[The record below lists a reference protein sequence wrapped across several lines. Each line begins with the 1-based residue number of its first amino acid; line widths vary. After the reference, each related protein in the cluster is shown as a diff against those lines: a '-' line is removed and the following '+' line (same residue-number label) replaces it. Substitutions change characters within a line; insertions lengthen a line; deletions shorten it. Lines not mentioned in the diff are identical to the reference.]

1 MSRNPQEDDAFH
13 RLYAATAPAIR
24 AYIARHCSDRGSVD
38 DLFQRTYLKFLRSSM
53 AARPNDPAAKAYL
66 YRIASNAIT
75 DHGRM
80 LQRRR
85 RFEASLPSSVRQSE
99 LRVPV
104 ENLALRR
111 ALGSLSLREQQ
122 LLWLLYGEGFS
133 HREAAK
139 IMGVRPG
146 SVRVLAFRAR
156 KKLAQRMEEMER
168 RGKEA
173 SA

>member
-1 MSRNPQEDDAFH
+1 MSRNPQAGDAFE

-24 AYIARHCSDRGSVD
+24 AYIARHCSDRGSID

-53 AARPNDPAAKAYL
+53 ARRPDDPAAKAYL

-85 RFEASLPSSVRQSE
+85 RFEAPMPRSVRQPERRS
-99 LRVPV
+99 PV
-104 ENLALRR
+104 ESRALRR

-133 HREAAK
+133 HKEAAR

-156 KKLAQRMEEMER
+156 KKLAQRMDEMER
-168 RGKEA
+168 GAKEV
-173 SA
+173 SG